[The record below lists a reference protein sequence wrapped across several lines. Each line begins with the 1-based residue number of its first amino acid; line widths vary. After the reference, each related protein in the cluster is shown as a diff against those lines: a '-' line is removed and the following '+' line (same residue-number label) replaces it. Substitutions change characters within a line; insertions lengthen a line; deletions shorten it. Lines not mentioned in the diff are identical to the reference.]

1 MRITLKDFIR
11 IKACFHLED
20 SSGVCS
26 CLPAM
31 THLVRYRQLEA
42 QNGGTL
48 NHCKHRQQRKAMC
61 EAAKVIKQMYFST
74 ILGLITAMVNDGE
87 LKLKTRLWNTIDT
100 LDLWYETYVID

>member
-61 EAAKVIKQMYFST
+61 EAVKVMKQMYSFHNFSFNHCH
-74 ILGLITAMVNDGE
+74 ADGG
-87 LKLKTRLWNTIDT
+87 LKLKTRLWNTIDP
-100 LDLWYETYVID
+100 LDLWYETYVND

>member
-20 SSGVCS
+20 SGGVCS

-42 QNGGTL
+42 QNGGVL

-61 EAAKVIKQMYFST
+61 EAAKVIKQMYFFHNFSFNHCH
-74 ILGLITAMVNDGE
+74 ADGE

>member
-42 QNGGTL
+42 RNGGVL

-61 EAAKVIKQMYFST
+61 EAAKVIKQMYSFHNS
-74 ILGLITAMVNDGE
+74 LKHCHADGE
-87 LKLKTRLWNTIDT
+87 LKLKTCLWNTIDPM
-100 LDLWYETYVID
+100 DLWYETYVND

>member
-42 QNGGTL
+42 QNGGAL

-61 EAAKVIKQMYFST
+61 EAAKVIKNKCILST
-74 ILGLITAMVNDGE
+74 ILVLITAMQMVD
-87 LKLKTRLWNTIDT
+87 
-100 LDLWYETYVID
+100 